1 MGCLLNLIKLNIII
15 DVMIRSLGGNGLS
28 YIGAFGIILQQK
40 SRREANNSTWEWIN
54 GRIIELVT
62 EL

>member
-40 SRREANNSTWEWIN
+40 SRREANNST
-54 GRIIELVT
+54 
-62 EL
+62 